1 MDCDGFTF
9 SRNRGFWTS
18 GDDALDPKQILQDYT
33 APRLTVGLEKNIAN
47 LGDTARLL
55 AGLRVCIFEGNPVHG
70 VSGGISL
77 DLVCRAVSKFDR
89 PFAPGWPGQD
99 FSAAVPNASQE
110 GPRPTFRPVASKFP
124 RARIPASSE

>member
-33 APRLTVGLEKNIAN
+33 APQLTVGWEEKYSEP
-47 LGDTARLL
+47 GDTARLL
-55 AGLRVCIFEGNPVHG
+55 AGLRVCILEGNPRHG

-89 PFAPGWPGQD
+89 PFALAGQVRTYLRLLQS
-99 FSAAVPNASQE
+99 F
-110 GPRPTFRPVASKFP
+110 
-124 RARIPASSE
+124 ARRS